1 MRRTLEGLTPYR
13 PPESDG
19 RPLHRNTNRWGAH
32 PVWHELADLA
42 ADLDASAYP
51 DGSASAVRQALAARF
66 ELPADWFVVGNGS
79 NEVFD
84 MLCKA
89 LLDPGELV
97 LHPAPSYGM
106 YRHYALANAAAVGEV
121 ELDADFDL
129 EPGPYL
135 DQDPALIALCSPNNP
150 TGNALS
156 AEAVGALLEA
166 DPERPVVVD
175 EAYAEF
181 GDQGWLARVRAFPNL
196 IVVRTL
202 SKAFGLAGLRLGYA
216 VAHPDWLQYVERAR
230 LPYNV
235 NALTQTLAAAALHD
249 PTFAD
254 DYVAMIR
261 EERPRWAQALRER
274 GFRVWPSEANFLLAR
289 VPEGVEREALMADL
303 EAEGML
309 IRGPGSHP
317 RLAECVRVTIG
328 TPEDREALTGA
339 LDAVLP

>member
-32 PVWHELADLA
+32 PALRQLADLA
-42 ADLDASAYP
+42 ADLDLSAYP
-51 DGSASAVRQALAARF
+51 DGSASGVRQALAARF
-66 ELPADWFVVGNGS
+66 ELPTDWFLVGNGS
-79 NEVFD
+79 NEVFEV
-84 MLCKA
+84 LFKA

-106 YRHYALANAAAVGEV
+106 YRHYALANAVAIGDV
-121 ELDADFDL
+121 ELDPDFDL

-150 TGNALS
+150 TGNALGP
-156 AEAVGALLEA
+156 EAVQALLEA

-181 GDQGWLARVRAFPNL
+181 GDQSWLARVGEFPNL

-216 VAHPDWLQYVERAR
+216 VARPDWLQVVERAR

-235 NALTQTLAAAALHD
+235 NALTQTLAAAALRD
-249 PTFAD
+249 PAFAD

-261 EERPRWAQALRER
+261 AERPRWAEALGER
-274 GFRVWPSEANFLLAR
+274 GFRVWPSQANFLLAR
-289 VPEGVEREALMADL
+289 VPDGAEREALMADL
-303 EAEGML
+303 ADEGIL

-328 TPEDREALTGA
+328 TAEDRAALMSA